1 MSSIKNKSC
10 ILTSYFTLKNHP
22 QSGDPN
28 NRILGVD
35 ESGFVQAN
43 SHDYIKGF
51 HNSVINKEI
60 DIVIFH
66 DNLCKDYIKQYS
78 NSKISFVKVV
88 ESIYSNNDY
97 RFFCYLDWLKDN
109 NYETIFMV
117 DLADVTVSLDPNDLQ
132 LGGDIF
138 FCEDQGILDDYQF
151 HATNYFEFHK
161 YFKWENF
168 QKFYDSGYNLLNM
181 GVIGARYENAIRFLS
196 LFCQERIRAELPHL
210 NINMPLGNYIARKYF
225 NKVYAGEPFCSE
237 FKKYQKDRKDVY
249 FIHK

>member
-1 MSSIKNKSC
+1 MSSKKNTSC
-10 ILTSYFTLKNHP
+10 ILASYFTLKRHP
-22 QSGDPN
+22 QSGDIN
-28 NRILGVD
+28 NKILGID

-43 SHDYIKGF
+43 SHNYIKDF
-51 HNSVINKEI
+51 YNSVIYKEV

-66 DNLCKDYIKQYS
+66 DNLCDDYVKQYS
-78 NSKISFVKVV
+78 NSKISFVKVT

-109 NYETIFMV
+109 NYETVFMV
-117 DLADVTVSLDPNDLQ
+117 DLADVTISLDPNDLEV
-132 LGGDIF
+132 GDDIF

-151 HATNYFEFHK
+151 HTTNYFEFHK

-168 QKFYDSGYNLLNM
+168 QEFCSSRYILLNM
-181 GVIGARYENAIRFLS
+181 GVIGAGYESAIRFLS
-196 LFCQERIRAELPHL
+196 LFCQERVKAQLPHL
-210 NINMPLGNYIARKYF
+210 NINMPLGNYIARNYF
-225 NKVYAGEPFCSE
+225 DKIHSGPPFCSE